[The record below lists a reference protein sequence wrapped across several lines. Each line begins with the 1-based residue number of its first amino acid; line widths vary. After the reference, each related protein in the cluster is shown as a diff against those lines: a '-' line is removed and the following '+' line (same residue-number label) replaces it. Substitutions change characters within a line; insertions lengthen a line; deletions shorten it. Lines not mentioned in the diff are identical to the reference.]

1 MNLTYEQKT
10 RLREVYKEFGY
21 QDFLEFLN
29 DFQKSS
35 EDPERLKAFKESLD
49 PKEEIDKIINNN
61 LKWFSQYYEK
71 ALKDND
77 YFHAVQA
84 TRNNMLS
91 LLHY

>member
-49 PKEEIDKIINNN
+49 PKEIA
-61 LKWFSQYYEK
+61 K
-71 ALKDND
+71 ALSSE
-77 YFHAVQA
+77 YFFFI
-84 TRNNMLS
+84 LKS
-91 LLHY
+91 LN